1 MTRIETIKATSM
13 PTARIAISMP
23 EKYRPYLTI
32 LRRLAPNMTG
42 IARMKVNWAATVL
55 ETPIMIPPRIVAPDR
70 EVPGKIAAISWNS
83 PMMRASR

>member
-1 MTRIETIKATSM
+1 MDTTKATIM

-23 EKYRPYLTI
+23 EKASPYLTI

-42 IARMKVNWAATVL
+42 IARINVKRAATVL

-70 EVPGKIAAISWNS
+70 DVPGKIAAIS
-83 PMMRASR
+83 